1 MALEKKFSDF
11 QESECKDRD
20 FLSPIDEDFCP
31 TCEPTPSY
39 KPENYFYEMENPYF
53 HKGFCEY
60 WIRVY
65 DIEVMKKHDIGNFGT
80 NTPG

>member
-39 KPENYFYEMENPYF
+39 KPDTCTHHGAWVDVGAAF
-53 HKGFCEY
+53 
-60 WIRVY
+60 
-65 DIEVMKKHDIGNFGT
+65 
-80 NTPG
+80 